1 MIGYAV
7 VCQLR
12 ELADRQH
19 LTAAQIAGE
28 LGLDR
33 LFLTL
38 RSLLPQFS
46 RLRLG

>member
-19 LTAAQIAGE
+19 FTAAQIAGE